1 MCNSSHSLEIRSC
14 GRSNIKSDS
23 APISFQSLS
32 NYDVL
37 SVSEPA
43 NHKLSTPI
51 CGTTIGPLPVP
62 FCHELHIVSP
72 PLERSHQVRS
82 QSTLSPG
89 IPMTLWTDTPTQSPT
104 SPPVFSPPHEDTR
117 TSERKHSDNGCGIR
131 EWRGTWDD
139 GEASSKR
146 RMWYSTL
153 LKRSCQIWKTVQQDH
168 HDREIFI

>member
-1 MCNSSHSLEIRSC
+1 VLIVHVLSKYAESTL
-14 GRSNIKSDS
+14 
-23 APISFQSLS
+23 ISFQSLS
-32 NYDVL
+32 NHDAL

-72 PLERSHQVRS
+72 PLERSHQVPS
-82 QSTLSPG
+82 QSTLSP
-89 IPMTLWTDTPTQSPT
+89 MTLWTDRPTQSPT
-104 SPPVFSPPHEDTR
+104 SPPVFSPPHEGTR
-117 TSERKHSDNGCGIR
+117 TPERKHSDNGCGIR
-131 EWRGTWDD
+131 EWMGTWDD